1 MLQRDPVYND
11 MQRSFK
17 RTGSMD
23 MIQDLLTAA
32 VFASVLLSLPPVVD
46 KISGL
51 LWQLIK
57 LINKDYYNKMMN
69 D

>member
-1 MLQRDPVYND
+1 
-11 MQRSFK
+11 
-17 RTGSMD
+17 MD